1 MAKNIEPSL
10 KLISG
15 YFKMEKL
22 LLFVVFFLST
32 NFVIAQNTILW
43 SVKQRNSDKVS
54 YILATFHQMGNS
66 FIDEKPLIKEL
77 MSNSKLVIF

>member
-77 MSNSKLVIF
+77 MSNSKLVFF